1 MIYLIKKVDF
11 FGTESLNN
19 VRNNISNNGAKFET
33 DYSKPLMS
41 LTDKAENTI
50 ELVPKVKEKIKPEET
65 TFSDELSKLFP
76 KANEK
81 IAEQD

>member
-19 VRNNISNNGAKFET
+19 VRNNIWNNGAKFET

-50 ELVPKVKEKIKPEET
+50 ELVPKVKEKKPPEET

-81 IAEQD
+81 IAEQN